1 MTRAVDIADV
11 LNDKGL
17 ISALDLATGAVRGNM
32 TIAVPLD
39 NTPLNTG
46 GSFTLT
52 EKSLCVFV
60 WSSSAYSNTTAGLML
75 NYFSIDGIGTIN
87 SMNQYTNETLS
98 HKAFPTG
105 AVLYTLNAGTY
116 TARITTANA
125 FDGND
130 RGSCLLLAFR
140 VP

>member
-17 ISALDLATGAVRGNM
+17 ISALDLATGAVRDNM
-32 TIAVPLD
+32 TIARPLD
-39 NTPLNTG
+39 NASLNTG

-60 WSSSAYSNTTAGLML
+60 WSSSAYTNTTVGLML

-87 SMNQYTNETLS
+87 SINQYANEINS

-105 AVLYTLNAGTY
+105 VVLYTLNAGTY
-116 TARITTANA
+116 TVRVTTANA

-130 RGSCLLLAFR
+130 RCSCLVLGFR